1 MPGRLPRRQKQ
12 NRKLSH
18 RSITASLS
26 WLTVVTF
33 AAKAI
38 PPCSSVDPVVP
49 AFRVLSDLCG
59 ESRFPVFLRGPRGS
73 SFRVL
78 SDLCGKSRSPC
89 SSVDPVVP
97 AFRALSDLCG
107 ESRSPVFLR
116 GPRGSSFRV
125 LSDHCGKSRS
135 PCSSVPPVVP
145 AFPSVLGNL
154 CDKQALRSDDQ
165 KLATSDQF
173 HA

>member
-78 SDLCGKSRSPC
+78 SDLCGKSGSPL
-89 SSVDPVVP
+89 
-97 AFRALSDLCG
+97 FLSLIHIS
-107 ESRSPVFLR
+107 EPTRLLSISYAVF
-116 GPRGSSFRV
+116 
-125 LSDHCGKSRS
+125 
-135 PCSSVPPVVP
+135 
-145 AFPSVLGNL
+145 
-154 CDKQALRSDDQ
+154 
-165 KLATSDQF
+165 
-173 HA
+173 

>member
-1 MPGRLPRRQKQ
+1 FPRRSRLLRQKPFPVFL
-12 NRKLSH
+12 R
-18 RSITASLS
+18 
-26 WLTVVTF
+26 V
-33 AAKAI
+33 
-38 PPCSSVDPVVP
+38 PVVP

-59 ESRFPVFLRGPRGS
+59 
-73 SFRVL
+73 
-78 SDLCGKSRSPC
+78 KS
-89 SSVDPVVP
+89 
-97 AFRALSDLCG
+97 G
-107 ESRSPVFLR
+107 SPVFLR
-116 GPRGSSFRV
+116 GPRGSSFPRPERP
-125 LSDHCGKSRS
+125 LRQKPF